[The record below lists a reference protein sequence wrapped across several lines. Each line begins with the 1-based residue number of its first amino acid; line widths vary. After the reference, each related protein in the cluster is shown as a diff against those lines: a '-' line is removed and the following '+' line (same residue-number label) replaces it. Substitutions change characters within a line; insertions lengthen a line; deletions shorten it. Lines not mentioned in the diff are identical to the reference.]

1 MGWKE
6 TMAQGRTRLRLNN
19 PAHDRYGN
27 VGYERKKNA
36 RKPSTTPPFMS
47 RMLDKDRSKASL
59 NAQNQNAKPPLIEI
73 HPRLKDIQIAL
84 LHEFGHSIDWHLGK
98 NPFVAEFNGPNT
110 PRTHKLAIRIV
121 RELMDTDTGQAIA
134 SLDYYSQ
141 PKEVFARRFAQYV
154 ITKNADRGLL
164 TKIDE
169 THRIPRNQWRTDEFA
184 PVVPLYDALF
194 GRVTTWPTRI

>member
-1 MGWKE
+1 
-6 TMAQGRTRLRLNN
+6 
-19 PAHDRYGN
+19 
-27 VGYERKKNA
+27 
-36 RKPSTTPPFMS
+36 MS
-47 RMLDKDRSKASL
+47 RMLDKDRSKARF
-59 NAQNQNAKPPLIEI
+59 NAQKQNAKPPRIEI
-73 HPRLKDIQIAL
+73 HPRLKNIQITL

-98 NPFVAEFNGPNT
+98 NAFASEFNGPNT
-110 PRTHKLAIRIV
+110 PRTHKLATRIV